1 MARDAEGGS
10 GHWLQVLR
18 QAAAK
23 VDEKK
28 TAAAEEEGTMTT
40 EARRRYARYGEV
52 DQFLR

>member
-1 MARDAEGGS
+1 MLAMRKAGA
-10 GHWLQVLR
+10 GHWLQVLT

-40 EARRRYARYGEV
+40 EATTEICAVR
-52 DQFLR
+52 